1 MKRIV
6 IFVKQKLF
14 QGAGV
19 LENWLLENSAWVGEG
34 GGGGG
39 DQKDRFYQDNYIVGD
54 GGLTWF
60 IEGYR
65 SFEVS
70 LTD

>member
-1 MKRIV
+1 MPNNIKSFCFR
-6 IFVKQKLF
+6 
-14 QGAGV
+14 GG
-19 LENWLLENSAWVGEG
+19 GEG
-34 GGGGG
+34 E
-39 DQKDRFYQDNYIVGD
+39 QKDRFYQENYIVCD

>member
-1 MKRIV
+1 MFWKTDVWRIV
-6 IFVKQKLF
+6 P
-14 QGAGV
+14 GWGR
-19 LENWLLENSAWVGEG
+19 G
-34 GGGGG
+34 GGGGK
-39 DQKDRFYQDNYIVGD
+39 KDSFYQDNYIVCD